1 MDPQSVHTEEFRV
14 NGEAVIGKVKELV
27 NEGNVRRV
35 ILKTEEGRTL
45 VEIPLTMGAAVGVAA
60 VILFP
65 VWAAIG
71 AIAALATRL
80 TIVVERVDK
89 PSE

>member
-1 MDPQSVHTEEFRV
+1 MDQQNVHTEEFRV
-14 NGEAVIGKVKELV
+14 NGEAVIGKVKQLV
-27 NEGNVRRV
+27 SEGNVRRI

-45 VEIPLTMGAAVGVAA
+45 IEIPLTVGAAVGVAA

-71 AIAALATRL
+71 AIAALATNL
-80 TIVVERVDK
+80 TIVVERADK
-89 PSE
+89 PAE